1 MEGPLAGAYSPG
13 CHAQRLDPIRSPRV
27 SLAVV
32 LLVHFVRENQP
43 VKLPLALAILAA
55 SAALLRAENPA
66 NFIVESA
73 VDTSRFELSSHRGK
87 VVALHFLLK
96 TECPYCLRHTH
107 AYAALAAR
115 TPGIVHVFLKPDSA
129 DEIKQWAGKIKEEGL
144 EGRPVIY
151 RDPDAKLAKAF
162 GIPDGYKFHGQVM
175 HYPALVVLDVDGRE
189 LFRHVGKN
197 NSDRLPPASFTGR
210 LAEVKTK

>member
-1 MEGPLAGAYSPG
+1 M
-13 CHAQRLDPIRSPRV
+13 
-27 SLAVV
+27 
-32 LLVHFVRENQP
+32 
-43 VKLPLALAILAA
+43 KLRFAIIVLAA

-73 VDTSRFELSSHRGK
+73 VDASRFELSSHRGK
-87 VVALHFLLK
+87 IVALHFLLK

-107 AYAALAAR
+107 AYAALAGG
-115 TPGIVHVFLKPDSA
+115 TPEVVHVFLKPDSA

-151 RDPDAKLAKAF
+151 RDPDANLAKAY
-162 GIPDGYKFHGQVM
+162 GIPDGYKFHGQVV

-197 NSDRLPPASFTGR
+197 NSDRLAPASFTAR
-210 LAEVKTK
+210 LAEVKAKQ